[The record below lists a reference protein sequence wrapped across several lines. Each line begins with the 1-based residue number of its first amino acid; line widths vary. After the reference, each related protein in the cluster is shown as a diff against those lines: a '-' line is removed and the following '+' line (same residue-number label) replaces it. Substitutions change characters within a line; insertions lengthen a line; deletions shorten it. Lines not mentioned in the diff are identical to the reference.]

1 MLLLYYILLNSSSCC
16 CGCFQACTLHNVQAC
31 ERRSG
36 GREHSC
42 EQCRNHGYQ
51 AGSVKHHKDDH
62 QSFIK
67 IKHRLC
73 SIISTFI
80 SSIIFHLIISSI
92 IIYVQFLQQS
102 NQEVQDT
109 INVGEDEETIIV
121 IMLKLLM
128 YVLIWI
134 TVRLRRLE
142 SGEPVGSGLG
152 G

>member
-1 MLLLYYILLNSSSCC
+1 MDV
-16 CGCFQACTLHNVQAC
+16 FNVQAC
-31 ERRSG
+31 ERRG
-36 GREHSC
+36 GRREHSC
-42 EQCRNHGYQ
+42 EQCRDHGDQ
-51 AGSVKHHKDDH
+51 AGAAKHHKDDH

-67 IKHRLC
+67 FKHRLC

-80 SSIIFHLIISSI
+80 NTTILHLIINTTIFHLIMSSI